1 LRILLEPFSMSAME
15 IGIYG
20 LGRFGTL
27 WAALLADSFSVKAY
41 SRNPDRPAP
50 AGVKRVQKEEVCAC
64 DTVFLCVAISAL
76 EEVLEDI
83 RGFVKPGAI
92 VADTCSVKMYP
103 IRMMK
108 TLLPDTVAVLGTHPM
123 FGPDSAKYGTKGLPI
138 VMTPARGSERAV
150 EIWTKPFEEMG
161 LEVFTLTPQQH
172 DKEAA
177 YTQGVTH
184 FIGRVLDDLSLKP
197 SEIGTFGF
205 GKLLE
210 IIEQTCNDP
219 WQLFLDL
226 QRYNPYTKE
235 MRIKLQK
242 SLEKMLHTLEDT
254 ILLDSEKS

>member
-1 LRILLEPFSMSAME
+1 ME

-20 LGRFGTL
+20 LGRFGAL
-27 WAALLADSFSVKAY
+27 WAALLSDAFMVKAY

-50 AGVKRVQKEEVCAC
+50 VGVKRVEKEEMCAC

-83 RGFVKPGAI
+83 SGLVKPGAI

-103 IRMMK
+103 VRVMRE
-108 TLLPDTVAVLGTHPM
+108 LLPDTVAILGTHPM
-123 FGPDSAKYGTKGLPI
+123 FGPDSAKYGTAGLPI
-138 VMTPARGSERAV
+138 VMTPVHGSERAV
-150 EIWTKPFEEMG
+150 ETWTKPFKEMG
-161 LEVFTLTPQQH
+161 LDVYTLTPEKH

-184 FIGRVLDDLSLKP
+184 FIGRVLDDLSLEP

-235 MRIKLQK
+235 MRVKLQK
-242 SLEKMLHTLEDT
+242 SLEKMLHILENT
-254 ILLDSEKS
+254 IPLDSEKS